1 MNQKRITNQ
10 ILEQT
15 NYTLNSTLNYLFNI
29 SNMKKLFSYLLISSM
44 VVLSSCTNYDDQFD
58 DLNTQINT
66 LKSQIEGFSSLSSG
80 LTALQGTVAS
90 LQTAIANIP
99 VTPATD
105 VSGLATA
112 ANLTALDTA
121 LTALATEVDA
131 IKTALAGA
139 ATSAEVAALQANLT
153 TAQADL
159 AELLAQSNIY
169 APTNGLLTVSSQSEL
184 DFALALGDKV
194 SIINGGV
201 TITHTQTMSDADVAT
216 LVGRMVSVTGDV
228 TYTASVSSTVAGV
241 FTKLTGAKNLTLSQP
256 GDISLPAFVS
266 TTALSLTGGDLTTS
280 VSLPALTHVTSG
292 LGALSFSKATS
303 VDLSALTAYDGAIS
317 ITTSDAATVDLSA
330 FSNLT
335 TTSGAAATTFES
347 LTIVNASTLKA
358 PLFAKGEIVADGIA
372 SVDLPKWQ
380 SLSASSSFAK
390 AKTVVLPAV
399 DPGKAAGAVIAINS
413 VFPKANS
420 VHIIAAAST
429 KTSVT
434 TAEHMD
440 VTSNSTNLDTLI
452 LGGTFSDVTISAGAD
467 LTSLT
472 FDGSALNVSITGT
485 DLASIDIPYTSLAK
499 GSLTIKDNLDLTSVT
514 ASKVNALK
522 GLTITGN
529 TELSTVSFAALKT
542 AAAAASVDISGNDL
556 IIENVQQAS
565 ATGVTPVVAKK
576 ITSADFSPLKAYF
589 DAAIA
594 AATATA
600 GSGVKVV
607 ADDVLKSTSAAG
619 VVTNNPSTDHT
630 IINYDLNIKS
640 NATSTG
646 AVARVNEFEV
656 TGATTLTVNGFV
668 SSAVG
673 TTSDRIYELE
683 AWASD
688 AANVAGF
695 TTAGVTVSVG
705 KGNFIGSINHDAA
718 AAAAATDYYELTING
733 STVTGTTGALA
744 DEAAVQVKYMSAVNA
759 ALALKA
765 NAEFTVASS
774 ADASKT
780 SFTGGRKGS
789 NAAAFTIANWGVWK
803 NVSKLTPVA
812 MTATIV
818 AANQPTTTGYIRVVS
833 NAAGSDGA
841 ITSTLSAGTA
851 IAISGPNTA
860 ASATLDDGAS
870 VVEKNGTSTAS
881 TVSAAT
887 ITAAR
892 IDMTAFL

>member
-105 VSGLATA
+105 ISGLESSLAS
-112 ANLTALDTA
+112 LDTA
-121 LTALATEVDA
+121 LTALAAEVDA
-131 IKTALAGA
+131 IETALAGA

-241 FTKLTGAKNLTLSQP
+241 FTKLTGSKNLTLSHP

-280 VSLPALTHVTSG
+280 VSLPALTHVASG
-292 LGALSFSKATS
+292 LGALSFPKATS

-317 ITTSDAATVDLSA
+317 ITTSDAGTVDLSA

-335 TTSGAAATTFES
+335 TTTGAAATTFES
-347 LTIVNASTLKA
+347 LTIVDASTLKA

-390 AKTVVLPAV
+390 AKTAVLPAV

-413 VFPKANS
+413 VFPKATS
-420 VHIIAAAST
+420 VHIIAAPST
-429 KTSVT
+429 MTSVT
-434 TAEHMD
+434 TANHMD
-440 VTSNSTNLDTLI
+440 VTSNSTKLDTLI

-485 DLASIDIPYTSLAK
+485 DLASLDIPYTSLAK
-499 GSLTIKDNLDLTSVT
+499 GSLTIKDNLDLASVT
-514 ASKVNALK
+514 ASKVNGLK

-529 TELSTVSFAALKT
+529 TELTSFSAAALKT

-556 IIENVQQAS
+556 VIENVQQAS

-600 GSGVKVV
+600 GSGVKVI
-607 ADDVLKSTSAAG
+607 ADDVLVSTSAAG
-619 VVTNNPSTDHT
+619 VATNNPSTDHT

-744 DEAAVQVKYMSAVNA
+744 DGDAVQVAYMAAVNA
-759 ALALKA
+759 ALAKKA
-765 NAEFTVASS
+765 NAEFTVAVDGG
-774 ADASKT
+774 DASKT
-780 SFTGGRKGS
+780 DFTGGRKGS
-789 NAAAFTIANWGVWK
+789 NAAAFTIANWGVWED
-803 NVSKLTPVA
+803 VSKLTPVA